1 MSQGEGFLSR
11 WSRRK
16 LKPEPET
23 GAPVPDDPS
32 SVSAAAEGE
41 PALPVEAEPEFD
53 ISTLTP
59 LEALTSESDFTQ
71 FLQKGVPEALRNA
84 ALRKMWVLDPI
95 LSAPDRFAEYAWDF
109 NDPNAMPG
117 FGPMEAGFD
126 PSTMLRRIMGEKD
139 PEAPAD
145 DEAAGLPAETPAANQ
160 DETRA
165 ELSEPVPVVDSP
177 AAGQI
182 VAIPADS
189 DEEPMVAKETA
200 DESLETIFP
209 RRRHGGALPN

>member
-16 LKPEPET
+16 LKPEPEA
-23 GAPVPDDPS
+23 GASVPDDPS
-32 SVSAAAEGE
+32 SVPAAVEGE
-41 PALPVEAEPEFD
+41 PMLSAEAEPEFD
-53 ISTLTP
+53 VSTLTP

-84 ALRKMWVLDPI
+84 ALRKMWVLDPV

-109 NDPNAMPG
+109 NDPTAMPG

-126 PSTMLRRIMGEKD
+126 PASMLRRIMGEKD
-139 PEAPAD
+139 PEVPVED
-145 DEAAGLPAETPAANQ
+145 GAAGLPADIPAANQ
-160 DETRA
+160 DEARL
-165 ELSEPVPVVDSP
+165 ESPEPVPLADSP

-182 VAIPADS
+182 VAIPEDS
-189 DEEPMVAKETA
+189 GEYSMVAKETV
-200 DESLETIFP
+200 DETPETIAP

>member
-16 LKPEPET
+16 LKPAPEA
-23 GAPVPDDPS
+23 GAAVPDDPS
-32 SVSAAAEGE
+32 GALVAAEEGAVAAA
-41 PALPVEAEPEFD
+41 EAEPEFD
-53 ISTLTP
+53 ITTLTP
-59 LEALTSESDFTQ
+59 LDALTAESDFTQ
-71 FLQKGVPEALRNA
+71 FLQKGVPEALRSA

-126 PSTMLRRIMGEKD
+126 PASMLRQIMGEKD
-139 PEAPAD
+139 PEAPA
-145 DEAAGLPAETPAANQ
+145 EAAAELHLPNQDDAAETA
-160 DETRA
+160 DEP
-165 ELSEPVPVVDSP
+165 LSLPEEP

-182 VAIPADS
+182 VATPDDS
-189 DEEPMVAKETA
+189 GEEPIVAREIAEET
-200 DESLETIFP
+200 LETIPP

>member
-16 LKPEPET
+16 LTPVPET
-23 GAPVPDDPS
+23 GASVPDDPS
-32 SVSAAAEGE
+32 SVSAAVEGE
-41 PALPVEAEPEFD
+41 PVLPPEAEPEFD
-53 ISTLTP
+53 VSTLTP
-59 LEALTSESDFTQ
+59 LEALTSDSDFTQ
-71 FLQKGVPEALRNA
+71 FLQKGVPEALRSA

-109 NDPNAMPG
+109 NDPTAMPG

-126 PSTMLRRIMGEKD
+126 PASMLRQIMGEKD
-139 PEAPAD
+139 PEAPA
-145 DEAAGLPAETPAANQ
+145 EEGAAGLPAESLAANQ
-160 DETRA
+160 DEAPA
-165 ELSEPVPVVDSP
+165 EPVEPVPVSDSP

-182 VAIPADS
+182 VAIPDDS
-189 DEEPMVAKETA
+189 VEEPIVARETVEE
-200 DESLETIFP
+200 DVETILP